1 MANKKIS
8 ELTPLNATP
17 DANDILPLNDTSVG
31 TTFSVK
37 VSELQAATQAL
48 ASNLTDIS
56 TIAQANGTMI
66 ASNGTNFV
74 SLGTIDSTGLLAIRA
89 DLGLGTAATSAST
102 DFSPAFFSTVSE
114 TTTARTLSDSDN
126 GKVIVFS
133 NANDVTVT
141 LPNGLTSGFNC
152 TLVQESSGIVTV
164 ITSGSAVLYGYNS
177 NNATAGRYASVNI
190 YPIGTDS
197 YVLDGTAQA
206 IAPPGANALHYPN
219 GIFFNSLATYY
230 ISTQPIMH
238 FDADYIDGAD
248 AANNPINGA
257 TLTAWGDRSGGVN
270 NYNLSQTTAAEQPTY
285 YSVAGL
291 TGVTCDS
298 GDYFDLATSL
308 ATPTSLTQVIIATN
322 TDGSENSLIGLSP
335 DSTSATSANTLFGTG
350 GAYGTQIKLGGT
362 SQTTNQPTFSQTDPN
377 IHVVTKSGTAWKY
390 WYQGGSSVYSI
401 TASYSKTL
409 TTMFAG
415 YFQGVDARI
424 HEVLVFDSTL
434 SISDLN
440 IIKNYANTKY
450 STMAASDFS

>member
-1 MANKKIS
+1 MANRRIS
-8 ELTPLNATP
+8 SLTSLGGTP
-17 DANDILPLNDTSVG
+17 NTADIIPITDVSDTTGSAQG
-31 TTFSVK
+31 TTKK
-37 VSELQAATQAL
+37 VTVANLVAAAPQGDLL
-48 ASNLTDIS
+48 ASNNLSDV
-56 TIAQANGTMI
+56 ANAGT
-66 ASNGTNFV
+66 SRTN
-74 SLGTIDSTGLLAIRA
+74 
-89 DLGLGTAATSAST
+89 LGLGTAATSAST

-114 TTTARTLSDSDN
+114 ATTARTLSDSDN

-152 TLVQESSGIVTV
+152 TLVQESSGIVKV
-164 ITSGSAVLYGYNS
+164 IISGSATLYGYNS

-206 IAPPGANALHYPN
+206 IAPPGANALNYPN
-219 GIFFNSLATYY
+219 GIFFNPLATYY

-248 AANNPINGA
+248 DANNPTNGA
-257 TLTAWGDRSGGVN
+257 TLTTWGDRSGGVT
-270 NYNLSQTTAAEQPTY
+270 NYDLSQTTAAEQPTY

-322 TDGSENSLIGLSP
+322 TDVSENSLIGLSP

-350 GAYGTQIKLGGT
+350 GGYGTQIKLGGT

-377 IHVVTKSGTAWKY
+377 IHVVTKAGTAWKY
-390 WYQGGSSVYSI
+390 WHQGGSSVYSI
-401 TASYSKTL
+401 TASYSTTL

-415 YFQGVDARI
+415 YYQGVDARI
-424 HEVLVFDSTL
+424 HEVLVFNSTL

-450 STMAASDFS
+450 STMSASDFS

>member
-1 MANKKIS
+1 MANKKITA
-8 ELTPLNATP
+8 LPALGATP
-17 DANDILPLNDTSVG
+17 ATDDVLPIVDVSGTATTKKVTVANLV
-31 TTFSVK
+31 
-37 VSELQAATQAL
+37 AAAPQGDLL
-48 ASNLTDIS
+48 ASNNLSDV
-56 TIAQANGTMI
+56 ANAVT
-66 ASNGTNFV
+66 SRTN
-74 SLGTIDSTGLLAIRA
+74 
-89 DLGLGTAATSAST
+89 LGLGTAATSAST

-152 TLVQESSGIVTV
+152 TLVQESSGIVKV
-164 ITSGSAVLYGYNS
+164 FISGSATLYGYNS

-206 IAPPGANALHYPN
+206 IAPPGANALNYPN
-219 GIFFNSLATYY
+219 GIFFNPLATYY

-248 AANNPINGA
+248 DANNPTNGA
-257 TLTAWGDRSGGVN
+257 TLTAWSDRSGGVT

-322 TDGSENSLIGLSP
+322 TDVSENSLIGLSP

-362 SQTTNQPTFSQTDPN
+362 GQTTNQPTFSQTDPN

-401 TASYSKTL
+401 TASYSTTL

-450 STMAASDFS
+450 STMSASDFS

>member
-1 MANKKIS
+1 MANKRIS
-8 ELTPLNATP
+8 ALDNLGATP
-17 DANDILPLNDTSVG
+17 AVGDILPITDIDDPTGSPQG
-31 TTFSVK
+31 TTKGVTFSD
-37 VSELQAATQAL
+37 LTNHLATA
-48 ASNLTDIS
+48 
-56 TIAQANGTMI
+56 
-66 ASNGTNFV
+66 V
-74 SLGTIDSTGLLAIRA
+74 SLGNHESLTSAVHGISAFGATLVDDA
-89 DLGLGTAATSAST
+89 DAATARLTLGLGTAATSAST

-114 TTTARTLSDSDN
+114 TTTARTLSNTDN
-126 GKVIVFS
+126 GKIIVCS
-133 NANDVTVT
+133 NASDVTIT

-152 TLVQESSGIVTV
+152 TLVQESSGIVKV
-164 ITSGSAVLYGYNS
+164 ITSGSAALYGYNS

-219 GIFFNSLATYY
+219 GIFFNPLATYY

-248 AANNPINGA
+248 DANNPTNGA
-257 TLTAWGDRSGGVN
+257 TLTSWGDRSGGAT
-270 NYNLSQTTAAEQPTY
+270 NYDLSQATAAEQPTY

-322 TDGSENSLIGLSP
+322 TDGAENSLIGLSP

-350 GAYGTQIKLGGT
+350 GAYQTQIKLAGT

-377 IHVVTKSGTAWKY
+377 IHVVTKAGAAWKY
-390 WYQGGSSVYSI
+390 WHQGGSSVYSI

-424 HEVLVFDSTL
+424 HEVLVFDSAL
-434 SISDLN
+434 STSDLN
-440 IIKNYANTKY
+440 IIKGYANTKY
-450 STMAASDFS
+450 SGLSASDFS